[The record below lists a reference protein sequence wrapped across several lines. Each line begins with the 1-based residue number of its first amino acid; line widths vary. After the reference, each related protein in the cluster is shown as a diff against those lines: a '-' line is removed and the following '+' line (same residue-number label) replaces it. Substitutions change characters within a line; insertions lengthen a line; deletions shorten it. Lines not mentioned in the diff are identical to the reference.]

1 MLACFFHFMKN
12 IRKYL
17 MQHNYTKNENAE
29 KYKYIINNIYKLP
42 FKKDIN
48 TCIFKE
54 IKNNFLIQCVSY
66 FKDYTLCLK
75 EINIR
80 FRTINSLE
88 NFKI

>member
-1 MLACFFHFMKN
+1 MKMRKN
-12 IRKYL
+12 I
-17 MQHNYTKNENAE
+17 
-29 KYKYIINNIYKLP
+29 NIF

-66 FKDYTLCLK
+66 FKDYTLFLK